1 MIGGVV
7 VEGVLG
13 GVVGVHLVE
22 GVGQMAGIGH
32 RAVVDRPTEEECPIV
47 EDAVA
52 MPPAEADRRNR
63 DAVAG
68 QTAIVGE
75 DCHLQRQ

>member
-1 MIGGVV
+1 MDVAVVGEGAVPVV
-7 VEGVLG
+7 VGD
-13 GVVGVHLVE
+13 
-22 GVGQMAGIGH
+22 GQRVGIGH
-32 RAVVDRPTEEECPIV
+32 QVVAPLAEEECPIV

-68 QTAIVGE
+68 QTVVGE

>member
-1 MIGGVV
+1 MDVAVVGGAVPVV
-7 VEGVLG
+7 VGD
-13 GVVGVHLVE
+13 
-22 GVGQMAGIGH
+22 GQRVGIGH
-32 RAVVDRPTEEECPIV
+32 QVVAPLAEEECPIV

-68 QTAIVGE
+68 QTVVGE

>member
-1 MIGGVV
+1 MDVAVVGGAVPVV
-7 VEGVLG
+7 VGD
-13 GVVGVHLVE
+13 
-22 GVGQMAGIGH
+22 GQRVGIGH
-32 RAVVDRPTEEECPIV
+32 QVVAPLAEEECPIV

-68 QTAIVGE
+68 QTAVVGE

>member
-47 EDAVA
+47 GDVVLEVA
-52 MPPAEADRRNR
+52 QIAIAE
-63 DAVAG
+63 
-68 QTAIVGE
+68 E
-75 DCHLQRQ
+75 CHLKRL

>member
-1 MIGGVV
+1 MDVAVVGEGAVPVV
-7 VEGVLG
+7 VGD
-13 GVVGVHLVE
+13 
-22 GVGQMAGIGH
+22 GQRVGIGH
-32 RAVVDRPTEEECPIV
+32 QVVAPLAEEECPIV

>member
-1 MIGGVV
+1 MDVAVVGGAVPVV
-7 VEGVLG
+7 VGD
-13 GVVGVHLVE
+13 
-22 GVGQMAGIGH
+22 GQRVGIGH
-32 RAVVDRPTEEECPIV
+32 QVVAPLAEEECPIV

-63 DAVAG
+63 DAAAG